1 MLGPDFKGLCYI
13 FRVCYS
19 EGNGKIIEFQEDL
32 MTFSLWN
39 NVNIAWHT
47 DWESQTK
54 VRETT
59 LKVVV
64 VPW

>member
-1 MLGPDFKGLCYI
+1 MCGPDFKGLCYT

-19 EGNGKIIEFQEDL
+19 ESNGEIIGFQEDL
-32 MTFSLWN
+32 MTFSFWN
-39 NVNIAWHT
+39 NVNIAWQT

-54 VRETT
+54 VREITW
-59 LKVVV
+59 KVAM

>member
-1 MLGPDFKGLCYI
+1 MLGHDFEGLCYT

-19 EGNGKIIEFQEDL
+19 EGNGKIIGFQEDL
-32 MTFSLWN
+32 MTFLLWN
-39 NVNIAWHT
+39 NVNSAWQT

-59 LKVVV
+59 WKVAG